1 VRPMSMRTRDELQAR
16 YDLTGRVAI
25 ITGGSRGIGRA
36 IAETFA
42 AAGASVVI
50 ASRKAEACVQVA
62 EEIEAA
68 GGRAI
73 AVPTHAGHLEELER
87 LVDTTVDQLGSVDIV
102 VNNAANALGLPIGQI
117 TAEAWDKSYSV
128 NLKGPLFLFQYAL
141 PHLLKSDHAAVVNV
155 ISAGAF
161 THGTY
166 VSMYCSAKNAMV
178 TMTRAMASEFA
189 AAGIRVNAL
198 APGTT
203 DTDMVRNNDAASQQG
218 MVDAQLI
225 KRMGTPDELADAAL
239 YLASDASS
247 FMTGQVL
254 VVDGGMTTH

>member
-1 VRPMSMRTRDELQAR
+1 MRHMSMRTRDELQAR

-36 IAETFA
+36 IAETYA
-42 AAGASVVI
+42 AAGAAVVV
-50 ASRKAEACVQVA
+50 ASRKADACVQVA
-62 EEIEAA
+62 KEIEAA

-73 AVPTHAGHLEELER
+73 AVPTHAGHLEALEA
-87 LVDTTVDQLGSVDIV
+87 LVDTTVDELGGVDIV

-117 TAEAWDKSYSV
+117 TPEAWEKSYSV

-141 PHLLKSDHAAVVNV
+141 PHLLKSEHAAVVNV

-161 THGTY
+161 THATY

-203 DTDMVRNNDAASQQG
+203 DTDMVRNNDEATQQG
-218 MVDAQLI
+218 MIDAQLI

>member
-1 VRPMSMRTRDELQAR
+1 VRLMPMRTRRELQAR
-16 YDLTGRVAI
+16 YDLTDRVAI
-25 ITGGSRGIGRA
+25 VTGGSRGIGRA
-36 IAETFA
+36 VAETFA
-42 AAGASVVI
+42 AAGAAVVI
-50 ASRKAEACVQVA
+50 ASRKAEACEEVA
-62 EEIEAA
+62 AAIEAA

-73 AVPTHAGHLEELER
+73 AVPTHAGRLDQLEA
-87 LVDTTVDQLGSVDIV
+87 LVAATVDQLGGVDIV
-102 VNNAANALGLPIGQI
+102 VNNAANALGLPIGSI
-117 TAEAWDKSYSV
+117 TPEAWDKSYSV

-141 PHLLKSDHAAVVNV
+141 PHLLQSDHATVVNV

-161 THGTY
+161 THATY

-203 DTDMVRNNDAASQQG
+203 DTDMVRNNDEATQRG

-225 KRMGTPDELADAAL
+225 KRMGTPEELADAAL

>member
-1 VRPMSMRTRDELQAR
+1 
-16 YDLTGRVAI
+16 
-25 ITGGSRGIGRA
+25 
-36 IAETFA
+36 
-42 AAGASVVI
+42 
-50 ASRKAEACVQVA
+50 
-62 EEIEAA
+62 
-68 GGRAI
+68 
-73 AVPTHAGHLEELER
+73 
-87 LVDTTVDQLGSVDIV
+87 
-102 VNNAANALGLPIGQI
+102 
-117 TAEAWDKSYSV
+117 
-128 NLKGPLFLFQYAL
+128 
-141 PHLLKSDHAAVVNV
+141 
-155 ISAGAF
+155 
-161 THGTY
+161 
-166 VSMYCSAKNAMV
+166 MV

-203 DTDMVRNNDAASQQG
+203 DTDMVRNNDELSQQG

>member
-16 YDLTGRVAI
+16 YDLTGRIAI

-50 ASRKAEACVQVA
+50 ASRKADACAQVA

-87 LVDTTVDQLGSVDIV
+87 LVDTTVDQLGGVDIV

-161 THGTY
+161 THATY

>member
-1 VRPMSMRTRDELQAR
+1 MSMRTRDELQAR
-16 YDLTGRVAI
+16 YDLTDRVAI

-42 AAGASVVI
+42 AAGASVVV
-50 ASRKAEACVQVA
+50 ASRKADACQALVR
-62 EEIEAA
+62 EIDAA
-68 GGRAI
+68 GGHAI
-73 AVPTHAGHLEELER
+73 AVPTHAGNLEALEA
-87 LVDTTVDQLGSVDIV
+87 LVETTVGQLGGVDIV

-117 TAEAWDKSYSV
+117 TPEAWDKSYSV

-141 PHLLKSDHAAVVNV
+141 PHLLRSEHAAVVNV

-161 THGTY
+161 THATY

-189 AAGIRVNAL
+189 ASGIRVNAL

-203 DTDMVRNNDAASQQG
+203 DTDMVRNNDEATQQG